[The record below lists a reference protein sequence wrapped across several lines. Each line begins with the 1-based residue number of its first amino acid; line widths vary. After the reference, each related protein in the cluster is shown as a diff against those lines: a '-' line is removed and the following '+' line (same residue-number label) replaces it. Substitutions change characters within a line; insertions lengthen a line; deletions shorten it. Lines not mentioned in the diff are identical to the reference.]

1 MSKVHLVSIT
11 RAASREEVAAKLGA
25 LWRAAGLAECFRP
38 RDLAAV
44 KVHVGEPGRP
54 TYVPPRVVRELVSL
68 IKQSEASPFV
78 TDTAVLYRSPRDN
91 GVGHTMVAA
100 DHGYDLEGVGCPFVP
115 ADGLNGADE
124 IDVTVN
130 GKHDETVAIA
140 SAIVHARSMLVVTH
154 ATGHLGTGFGG
165 TLKNL
170 GMGCSS
176 KKGKLR
182 QHSGQTPSIDAEACT
197 SCGTCAEW
205 CPADAIEVDDVAVI
219 DAETC
224 IGCGECVA
232 TCLDGAVRFDWSVMG
247 RDLQERIVEH
257 AAAVVRGKPDRIAY
271 VTVAYDIT
279 QDCDC
284 LGRDQP
290 SIVPDIGILASRD
303 PVALDRAVLDLV
315 RERAGQTLESLSYP
329 DRDGTVQI
337 DYAAEMELGE
347 SHAEV
352 VEVDVR

>member
-11 RAASREEVAAKLGA
+11 RAAPRKEVAAKLGA
-25 LWRAAGLAECFRP
+25 LWREAGLADCFRP
-38 RDLAAV
+38 RDLTAV

-54 TYVPPRVVRELVSL
+54 TFVPPDVVRALVGL
-68 IKQSEASPFV
+68 IKEADASPFV
-78 TDTAVLYRSPRDN
+78 TDTSVLYRSPRDN
-91 GVGHTMVAA
+91 GIGHTIVAA
-100 DHGYDLEGVGCPFVP
+100 EHGFDLESVGAPFIP

-124 IDVTVN
+124 IDITVN
-130 GKHDETVAIA
+130 GRHDETVAIA

-182 QHSGQTPSIDAEACT
+182 QHSGQTPSIDAAACT

-205 CPADAIEVDDVAVI
+205 CPADAIAVEETAVI
-219 DAETC
+219 DESIC

-257 AAAVVRGKPDRIAY
+257 AAAVVRGKRDRLAY

-279 QDCDC
+279 KDCDC
-284 LGRDQP
+284 LGKSQP
-290 SIVPDIGILASRD
+290 SVVPDIGILASRD

-315 RERAGQTLESLSYP
+315 LERSGRTLEAQSYP
-329 DRDGTVQI
+329 DRDATVQI
-337 DYAAEMELGE
+337 DYAAELGLGE
-347 SHAEV
+347 SHAEI
-352 VEVDVR
+352 VEIAI